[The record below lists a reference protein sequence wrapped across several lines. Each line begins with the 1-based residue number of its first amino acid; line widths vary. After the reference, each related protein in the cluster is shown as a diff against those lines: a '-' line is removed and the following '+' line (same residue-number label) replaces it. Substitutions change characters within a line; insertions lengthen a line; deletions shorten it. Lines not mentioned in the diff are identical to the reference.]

1 MKFLVRGL
9 VLGAVML
16 VVAAVAAPASNA
28 CWGDDMAGFYVPAPM
43 QVGRF
48 VLEPG
53 TYFVRA
59 VHAVAG
65 HNAVVITSVDGMKVF
80 ATVLATPHALA
91 PHEVQ
96 ERSRILYVHSDEGH
110 PAAMRSFL
118 VGGSSFGYDIYT
130 PNQVHRQAA
139 TVTRELVAIAG
150 IR

>member
-1 MKFLVRGL
+1 MSILVRGL
-9 VLGAVML
+9 VLGAFIL
-16 VVAAVAAPASNA
+16 VAAVATPALNA

-43 QVGRF
+43 QVGSF

-59 VHAVAG
+59 VHAIAG

-80 ATVLATPHALA
+80 ATVLATPHTLA

-130 PNQVHRQAA
+130 PRLAQKQAA
-139 TVTRELVAIAG
+139 AVTRELVAIAET
-150 IR
+150 R